1 MSEIFYSKENLHF
14 LLNGVFDIS
23 ELCKL
28 GRYNHHTTEG
38 FDMMLEAADSLATKH
53 LRPILMEMDRNPPQ
67 LVNGKITVH
76 PAMRSLMK
84 KFGDDGWISM
94 SAPQEH
100 GGLHAPFTLLQAV
113 GFIFAAANYS
123 TMAYPFLSNGAA
135 HLIESFATKDLQQQ
149 FIPKIY
155 SGEWQGTMALTE
167 PEAGSSLSD
176 IVTTAEKTA
185 SGHYLIKGQK
195 IFISCGDHDA
205 CDNVVHLM
213 LARIKGAPAGTKG
226 ISLFVVP
233 QKRIDA
239 SGSLVSN
246 DVSTAGLFH
255 KMGYHGAPIAHLI
268 MGEKED
274 CHGYLVGEEHKGLS
288 YMFQMMNEARIGV
301 GMSAVAI
308 ASAAY
313 YHSLQYTKVRKQGR
327 KITDKDPVKPQTEII
342 NHADVKRMLLFQ
354 KSIVEGSLSL
364 CMQSTWYFDMWKA
377 TVGEEKEKYFLLLE
391 ILTPIVKS
399 YPAEMSIQT
408 TSAALQCFGG
418 YGFTKDFMAEL
429 FFRETRIHTLH
440 EGTTAIHGMDLL
452 GRKVTM
458 QNGKAVQL
466 LLREIAEDMKRA
478 AQHQLLQPYVS
489 SLKSVL
495 NDLQQTTFELL
506 AKAQSKGAEVFLS
519 DATLYL
525 EAFGIVCVAW
535 QWLKQCA
542 SANEKLAA
550 SSAAYSQ
557 EFLKSKQ
564 HACGYY
570 FEYELP
576 KTVYLLQR
584 LRSKNNIT
592 VATAAEEIV

>member
-14 LLNGVFDIS
+14 LLSEVFDIS

-28 GRYNHHTTEG
+28 GRYNHHTKEG

-53 LRPILMEMDRNPPQ
+53 LRPILLEMDRNPPQ
-67 LVNGKITVH
+67 LVNGKIVVH
-76 PAMRSLMK
+76 PAMRMLMK

-94 SAPQEH
+94 SAPQEF
-100 GGLHAPFTLLQAV
+100 GGMQAPFSLLQAV

-135 HLIESFATKDLQQQ
+135 HLIESFASSDLQQKY
-149 FIPKIY
+149 IPKIY
-155 SGEWQGTMALTE
+155 AGEWQGTMALTE

-176 IVTTAEKTA
+176 VITTAEKT
-185 SGHYLIKGQK
+185 SEGHYLIKGQK

-233 QKRIDA
+233 QKRSDGGGA
-239 SGSLVSN
+239 LVGN
-246 DVSTAGLFH
+246 DVNTAGLFH
-255 KMGYHGAPIAHLI
+255 KMGYHGAPIVHLM
-268 MGEKED
+268 MGEKND

-301 GMSAVAI
+301 GVSAVAI

-313 YHSLQYTKVRKQGR
+313 YHSLHYTKVRKQGR
-327 KITDKDPVKPQTEII
+327 KITDKDPLKPQTEII

-354 KSIVEGSLSL
+354 KSIVEGALSL
-364 CMQSTWYFDMWKA
+364 CVQSTWYFDMWKA
-377 TVGEEKEKYFLLLE
+377 TEGEEKEKYFLLLE
-391 ILTPIVKS
+391 ILTPVVKS
-399 YPAEMSIQT
+399 YPAEMSIHT
-408 TSAALQCFGG
+408 TSTALQCFGG

-452 GRKVTM
+452 GRKVLL

-466 LLREIAEDMKRA
+466 LTGEIAGDMKRA
-478 AQHQLLQPYVS
+478 TKYEPLLPYVNA
-489 SLKSVL
+489 LQSVL
-495 NDLQQTTFELL
+495 NNLQQTTFDLL
-506 AKAQSKGAEVFLS
+506 AKAQTKGAEVFLS

-525 EAFGIVCVAW
+525 EAFGIVCLAW
-535 QWLKQCA
+535 QWLKQSTVA
-542 SANEKLAA
+542 HEILST
-550 SSAAYSQ
+550 SSVAYSN

-564 HACGYY
+564 HACAYY
-570 FEYELP
+570 FEYELT
-576 KTVYLLQR
+576 KTGYLLQR
-584 LRSKNNIT
+584 LNSQNHIT
-592 VATAAEEIV
+592 VTATPEEIV